1 MLTRA
6 CLQWASSRLASPAAC
21 VQRTH
26 STARALTNYAE
37 LPTVALCGRD
47 PLTIRGRDGTAGTQ
61 LALIP
66 GHVAAALGLAS
77 QPIHIPAQH
86 AGQASHAKGYAAV
99 HVSKSEQQRVLSA
112 CASAMPLS
120 EQQEL
125 AFMPGRAWLV
135 GSAAASAEEQYLFT
149 MSQAYLAWSTD
160 MLFCPQ
166 DGTPL
171 VPDHDGK
178 RKVCEHGHQHFPRLD
193 SIGIA
198 AVLCPA
204 STHVLLGR
212 GLGFPPGLVSCLAG
226 FLEPGETLEQGVARE
241 VREEAGVQVLP
252 EHVRYVASQS
262 WPLPRGAHAQL
273 MLGCV
278 AHATSVDIVVD
289 PSELEF
295 AAWVPLD
302 DVAAH
307 LHCGEPLRVPG
318 MPKAAQLPGS
328 FAMAHTLLTHVVSQ
342 RSER

>member
-1 MLTRA
+1 M
-6 CLQWASSRLASPAAC
+6 
-21 VQRTH
+21 
-26 STARALTNYAE
+26 
-37 LPTVALCGRD
+37 ALCGRD